1 MSSVLAP
8 FRSET
13 GTRRGCACAELMLP
27 FALNSGAG
35 RASAHNRD
43 GVTSSR
49 GLAGLGR
56 GCAAVH
62 IVPVVAGMSLD
73 ETLGGELNLVVR
85 PDLEMS
91 DNTLV
96 DEFGTSS

>member
-1 MSSVLAP
+1 MVAHARNLCCPLPLIAAP
-8 FRSET
+8 VE
-13 GTRRGCACAELMLP
+13 
-27 FALNSGAG
+27 
-35 RASAHNRD
+35 AHARNRD

-56 GCAAVH
+56 GCAAVY
-62 IVPVVAGMSLD
+62 IVPVVARMSLD